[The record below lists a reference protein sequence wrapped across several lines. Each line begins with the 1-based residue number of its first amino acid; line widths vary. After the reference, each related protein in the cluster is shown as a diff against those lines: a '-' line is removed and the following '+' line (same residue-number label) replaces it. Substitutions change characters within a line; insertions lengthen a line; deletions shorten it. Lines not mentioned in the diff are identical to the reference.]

1 MENIICNKIINKIKH
16 YYAKNNINYID
27 GIAKIQNNIDSLI
40 NIETFEKIEKSFK
53 YFSEYKITQ
62 NNI

>member
-1 MENIICNKIINKIKH
+1 MTEINS
-16 YYAKNNINYID
+16 N
-27 GIAKIQNNIDSLI
+27 GRNNIDSLI

-62 NNI
+62 NNMDINFESSN